1 MRFKQLLFSP
11 KSFPNN
17 NTKKPSELMSG
28 ASDGLKS
35 AGSYFDEHIS
45 TNKKCFAARK
55 SFWMIIGF
63 AISNPNISLKGVS
76 LTRYHIITVNSLCQV
91 CFYYVEKRLIL
102 SQNGYNSISS
112 GPSLFFLFFSILSF
126 LFFFDELSS
135 QFKSSS
141 DR

>member
-17 NTKKPSELMSG
+17 NTKKPPELMSG
-28 ASDGLKS
+28 ASDGLKN
-35 AGSYFDEHIS
+35 GGHIS
-45 TNKKCFAARK
+45 MNAFQQRKKCFTVRK

-63 AISNPNISLKGVS
+63 AISNPNINLKGLS

-102 SQNGYNSISS
+102 SQTGYNSISS